1 MEKEKRNRGMRE
13 KSIIQKEMRTG
24 MQAYRETRT
33 GMDFS
38 TEKSIPVGLHRPYYP

>member
-24 MQAYRETRT
+24 MQAYREMRT
-33 GMDFS
+33 GMDF
-38 TEKSIPVGLHRPYYP
+38 TEKSIPVGLHGPYYP